1 MFDDKLN
8 IIRNLTGVNSSK
20 LNYYLEVQRSNEQIK
35 IQINRLEIIHQLI
48 KDINID
54 MSLSDIVDRVY
65 KNLPRAVPCCFLG
78 LALAKGDRL
87 EMTAAMPTKTN
98 LGQTV
103 PRTSVLWQAYG
114 KCQRLLYNLYQD
126 VEHVCSLVQD
136 QDPLDSW
143 GLRSVAIV
151 PLMVRNQVIGLLIV
165 GDNNDFSYGNPELI
179 FIEQLADQLAIC
191 IENARLYKEVS
202 KGKQEWEATFTAVPD
217 PIFLIDKN
225 YNVLRHNHRYY
236 SIRPLMSGSE
246 EPPKCYELLW
256 SRKEPCEICCLKEVH
271 QTGKAVYRQIQNA
284 GSILDAFYYPM
295 VDPGGQTYAVILHVK
310 DVTEKV
316 KMEAQLVHSAKLVAI
331 GEMAAGVAHELNSP
345 MTVMIGTAQMM
356 QRDIGKDDHRSEWL
370 DDIISCGMRC
380 KKIIQNLLSF
390 SRQGQFS
397 FTETNVN
404 EQVHRV
410 LSLIHYQINRNNIE
424 IRKALDTDLPTI
436 MANGHQLQ
444 QVIINL
450 LLNARD
456 ALEESEGE
464 KCITISTGIKQKQD
478 QSWIVITVEDT
489 GHGIEKENMH
499 KIFNPF
505 YTSKEASR
513 GTGLGLS
520 VSLGIA
526 QSHGGTIEAE
536 SEPGI
541 GSVFRLVI
549 PLRQET
555 GGEGS

>member
-1 MFDDKLN
+1 VFDDKIS

-35 IQINRLEIIHQLI
+35 IQMNRLEIIHQLI

-65 KNLPRAVPCCFLG
+65 SKLPQALTCSFLG
-78 LALAKGDRL
+78 LALVKDNQL
-87 EMTAAMPTKTN
+87 TMTAAIPGN
-98 LGQTV
+98 GNIGQPV
-103 PRTSVLWQAYG
+103 PESSVLWRAYS
-114 KCQRLLYNLYQD
+114 KCQKLLYNFNQSCEPACELLPEEEPVAD
-126 VEHVCSLVQD
+126 
-136 QDPLDSW
+136 W

-151 PLMVRNQVIGLLIV
+151 PLRVRHKVIGVLVV
-165 GDNNDFSYGNPELI
+165 GDRGDVTYGDSELM

-191 IENARLYKEVS
+191 IEDASLYKEVS
-202 KGKQEWEATFTAVPD
+202 KGKQEWEATFKAVPD

-225 YNVLRHNHRYY
+225 FNVLRHNQHYVGEAPDLD
-236 SIRPLMSGSE
+236 IPVQE
-246 EPPKCYELLW
+246 QKCYRILW
-256 SRKEPCEICCLKEVH
+256 HKDAPCENCPVEEVY
-271 QTGKAVYRQIQNA
+271 QRGRGIYKQLQND
-284 GSILDAFYYPM
+284 GRVFDSFYYPM
-295 VDPGGQTYAVILHVK
+295 VDQHGEIYAVILHLK

-316 KMEAQLVHSAKLVAI
+316 KMEAQLVNSAKLVAI

-356 QRDIGKDDHRSEWL
+356 QRDLPKDDPRHEWL

-397 FTETNVN
+397 VAETNVN
-404 EQVHRV
+404 EQVEKV
-410 LSLIHYQINRNNIE
+410 LSLIHYQINRNNID
-424 IRKALDTDLPTI
+424 IRKKLDPSLPHI

-456 ALEESEGE
+456 ALEETSG
-464 KCITISTGIKQKQD
+464 QK
-478 QSWIVITVEDT
+478 SIVITTFTRKQQDKDWVVVEVKDN
-489 GHGIEKENMH
+489 GQGIAPENLQ

-505 YTSKEASR
+505 YTSKEASK

-526 QSHGGTIEAE
+526 QSHGGTIEVE
-536 SEPGI
+536 SELGV
-541 GSVFRLVI
+541 GSTFRLVL
-549 PLRQET
+549 PQMENT
-555 GGEGS
+555 GGET

>member
-1 MFDDKLN
+1 MFDDKWN

-20 LNYYLEVQRSNEQIK
+20 LNYYLEVQHSNEQIK

-54 MSLSDIVDRVY
+54 MSLADIVERVY
-65 KNLPRAVPCCFLG
+65 NKLPQAVPCCFLG
-78 LALAKGDRL
+78 LALAKGDKL
-87 EMTAAMPTKTN
+87 EMTAAIPAKNN
-98 LGQTV
+98 LGQTI
-103 PRTSVLWQAYG
+103 PKTSVLWQAYG
-114 KCQRLLYNLYQD
+114 KCQRLLYNLYQNPD
-126 VEHVCSLVQD
+126 QVCVLVQD
-136 QDPLDSW
+136 RDPLDHW

-151 PLMVRNQVIGLLIV
+151 PLLVRNQVIGLLIV
-165 GDNNDFSYGNPELI
+165 GDGQDFTYGNPELI

-225 YNVLRHNHRYY
+225 HNVLRHNHRYHY
-236 SIRPLMSGSE
+236 MNSTLSGQEDSC
-246 EPPKCYELLW
+246 KCYELLW
-256 SRKEPCEICCLKEVH
+256 NRNKPCEVCSLEEVH
-271 QTGKAVYRQIQNA
+271 KTGRAVYSQIQNA

-356 QRDIGKDDHRSEWL
+356 QRDLGENDPRSEWL
-370 DDIISCGMRC
+370 DDIISSGMRC

-397 FTETNVN
+397 FTETDVN
-404 EQVHRV
+404 EQVYRV
-410 LSLIHYQINRNNIE
+410 LSLIHYQINQNNIE
-424 IRKALDTDLPTI
+424 IRKKLDSGLPMI
-436 MANGHQLQ
+436 LANGHQLQ

-464 KCITISTGIKQKQD
+464 KIITISTTIREEEAH
-478 QSWIVITVEDT
+478 SWVVITVSDT
-489 GHGIEKENMH
+489 GHGIEKGNLH

-526 QSHGGTIEAE
+526 QSHGGTIEVE
-536 SEPGI
+536 SEPGA
-541 GSVFRLVI
+541 GSHFRLVL
-549 PLRQET
+549 PLKQDTE
-555 GGEGS
+555 GEGE